1 MQVTT
6 VNCFCQCSY
15 VCEFN
20 TEAGLDSCSEED
32 NHAIHKKWIW
42 INTEKEDYSSSYV
55 STANELA
62 TCTISS
68 SNELYDDCK
77 GGRRNEGEDE

>member
-1 MQVTT
+1 L
-6 VNCFCQCSY
+6 N
-15 VCEFN
+15 
-20 TEAGLDSCSEED
+20 SCSEED
-32 NHAIHKKWIW
+32 NHAICEEWIW

-62 TCTISS
+62 TCAISS

-77 GGRRNEGEDE
+77 GGRSNEGEEE